1 MEVLQ
6 YPLLSSAV
14 LVLAVPI
21 TLQPRVGLA
30 VPTPLCNKAVNDSE
44 DLKCSVLNLPDGL
57 LEIRNGNNAFF
68 FQIRIA
74 FSVAAIQRASELI
87 MN

>member
-68 FQIRIA
+68 EIRIA
-74 FSVAAIQRASELI
+74 LSVAAIQGASELI